1 MPLARAA
8 FRAAKVSLSSLCE
21 LFGYTRQGHWKQ
33 RQDHYE
39 EEIDTTALLNEV
51 RDVRADMP
59 RCGVR
64 KLQVILEKKGHRIGR
79 DRLFSLLRSEGML
92 VVRRHT
98 RIVTT
103 YSRHWMKKYANL
115 IKGLKIV
122 HPNQVWVSDITY
134 VEIYENGE
142 RSFAYLSLITDAF
155 THEIVG
161 WALHDSL
168 DTEGPLR
175 ALKMAIVQY
184 GGYGLQG
191 LIHHSDRGC
200 QYCSQEYVNVLKQ
213 YNIQISMTD
222 KGDPY
227 ENAIAERVNGILKTE
242 WLYQMRLTSLHMA
255 KDTIQDIVVV
265 YNEQRPH
272 MSVGML
278 TPKQARLQAG
288 EAKKLWKNYWALK
301 QNRQQSAGEEGPCPE
316 PPAHGRLVAAALRGR
331 AAAVPQ

>member
-1 MPLARAA
+1 
-8 FRAAKVSLSSLCE
+8 
-21 LFGYTRQGHWKQ
+21 
-33 RQDHYE
+33 
-39 EEIDTTALLNEV
+39 
-51 RDVRADMP
+51 MP

-64 KLQVILEKKGHRIGR
+64 KLQVILEEHGHRIGR
-79 DRLFSLLRSEGML
+79 DRLFAMLRSEGML
-92 VVRRHT
+92 VARRHT

-115 IKGLKIV
+115 VKGMEIV

-134 VEIYENGE
+134 VELYENGE
-142 RSFAYLSLITDAF
+142 RSFAYLSLITDAY

-161 WALHDSL
+161 WALHDTL

-175 ALKMAIVQY
+175 ALKMAIANY
-184 GGYGLQG
+184 GGYGLKG

-200 QYCSQEYVNVLKQ
+200 QYCSQDYVNVLKQ

-242 WLYQMRLTSLHMA
+242 WLYQMRLTSLEA
-255 KDTIQDIVVV
+255 ARYTIGDIVRV

-272 MSVGML
+272 LSVGML
-278 TPKQARLQAG
+278 TPAQARLQSG
-288 EAKKLWKNYWALK
+288 ERKKIWKNYWALRK
-301 QNRQQSAGEEGPCPE
+301 DRQQPAGEEGPCTE
-316 PPAHGRLVAAALRGR
+316 PPAAGRVVAAALRYR

>member
-1 MPLARAA
+1 M
-8 FRAAKVSLSSLCE
+8 SLSSLCE
-21 LFGYTRQGHWKQ
+21 LFGYTRQGYWKQ
-33 RQDHYE
+33 RQEHYR

-51 RDVRADMP
+51 REVRGDMP

-64 KLQVILEKKGHRIGR
+64 KLQVILEERGHRIGR
-79 DRLFSLLRSEGML
+79 DRLFEMLRSEGML

-98 RIVTT
+98 RAVTT

-115 IKGLKIV
+115 IKGMEIM

-134 VEIYENGE
+134 VEIHEDGV
-142 RSFAYLSLITDAF
+142 RSFAYLSLITDAY

-161 WALHDSL
+161 WALHNTL

-175 ALKMAIVQY
+175 ALKMAIAGY
-184 GGYGLQG
+184 GGYGLKG

-200 QYCSQEYVNVLKQ
+200 QYCSQDYVNVLKQ
-213 YNIQISMTD
+213 YDIRISMTD

-227 ENAIAERVNGILKTE
+227 ENAIAERVNGIIKTE
-242 WLYQMRLTSLHMA
+242 WLYQMRLTSLESA
-255 KDTIQDIVVV
+255 RETIGEIVRV

-272 MSVGML
+272 LSVGML
-278 TPKQARLQAG
+278 TPMQARFQSG
-288 EAKKLWKNYWALK
+288 EMKKLWKNYWALR
-301 QNRQQSAGEEGPCPE
+301 QDRQQPAGEEGPCPE
-316 PPAHGRLVAAALRGR
+316 PHAAGRVVAAALGSR